1 MKARDVATEDQMM
14 ASVPGRYASALFELA
29 QEQSQLQPVENDLNR
44 VQAMLDESPDLM
56 RMVRSPVFSAEDQ
69 TKALDA
75 LLSKA
80 GISGL
85 TLNFVKLIVRNR
97 RLFAMPDMIKA
108 FRTLAAGARGE
119 VEADVASA
127 TALNDSQLQAL
138 KETLKESIGKD
149 VQINASVEP
158 SLLGGLVVKV
168 GSRMIDSSLRTK
180 LSTLKL
186 RMKEV
191 G

>member
-44 VQAMLDESPDLM
+44 IQTMLDESPDLL

-80 GISGL
+80 GIGGL

-97 RLFAMPDMIKA
+97 RLFAIPDMIKA

-138 KETLKESIGKD
+138 KETLKTSIGKD
-149 VQINASVEP
+149 VQINASVDP

>member
-1 MKARDVATEDQMM
+1 MATEDQMM

-29 QEQSQLQPVENDLNR
+29 QEQNELGPVEDDLKTL
-44 VQAMLDESPDLM
+44 QAMLEESPDLR

-69 TKALDA
+69 ISALEA
-75 LLSKA
+75 VLNRA
-80 GISGL
+80 GVAGL
-85 TLNFVKLIVRNR
+85 TLNFVRLITRNR
-97 RLFAMPDMIKA
+97 RLFAVPEMIKA

-119 VEADVASA
+119 VEAEVTSA
-127 TALNDSQLQAL
+127 TALNDGQVQAL

-149 VQINASVEP
+149 VQINASVDP
-158 SLLGGLVVKV
+158 SLLGGLIVKV